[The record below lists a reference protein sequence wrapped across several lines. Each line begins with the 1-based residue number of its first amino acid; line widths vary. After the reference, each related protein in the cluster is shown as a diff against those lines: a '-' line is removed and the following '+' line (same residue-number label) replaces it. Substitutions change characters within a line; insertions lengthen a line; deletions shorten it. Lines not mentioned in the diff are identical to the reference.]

1 MKNKIF
7 WRKALEKQIKLK
19 QIIKAT
25 NNLNNVPTVKYG
37 LEPEYI
43 EKKSLESESFKIEF
57 DFHRLDKVKNNDERL
72 KRFGDKIDQRKN
84 IKLRENL
91 NIGEE
96 VLILAG
102 RKEKRDSPGKFYKS
116 SVENKLYL
124 KKNKLFSI
132 MKRLKIK
139 GIKFFWLKNITTEK
153 CLNKRFQRKEIYL
166 L

>member
-1 MKNKIF
+1 M
-7 WRKALEKQIKLK
+7 
-19 QIIKAT
+19 
-25 NNLNNVPTVKYG
+25 
-37 LEPEYI
+37 
-43 EKKSLESESFKIEF
+43 ESESFKIEF

-124 KKNKLFSI
+124 KKKKTFFDNEELENK
-132 MKRLKIK
+132 RN
-139 GIKFFWLKNITTEK
+139 KFFLA
-153 CLNKRFQRKEIYL
+153 
-166 L
+166 

>member
-57 DFHRLDKVKNNDERL
+57 DFHRLDKVKKNNERL
-72 KRFGDKIDQRKN
+72 KRHREKN
-84 IKLRENL
+84 KP
-91 NIGEE
+91 
-96 VLILAG
+96 
-102 RKEKRDSPGKFYKS
+102 KEKTQ
-116 SVENKLYL
+116 V
-124 KKNKLFSI
+124 
-132 MKRLKIK
+132 
-139 GIKFFWLKNITTEK
+139 
-153 CLNKRFQRKEIYL
+153 
-166 L
+166 